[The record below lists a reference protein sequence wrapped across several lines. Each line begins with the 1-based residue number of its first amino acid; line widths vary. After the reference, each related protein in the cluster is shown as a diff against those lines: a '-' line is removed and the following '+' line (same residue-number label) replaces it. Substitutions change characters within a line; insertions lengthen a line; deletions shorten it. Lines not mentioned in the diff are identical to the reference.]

1 MDVDLGKLY
10 TSNERKKIT
19 ERLKR
24 SKDLGWFS
32 ELLKSSSSSQLLYLS
47 EPLTECF
54 KSKKLTLDVALVQ
67 LIVQSLDRNC
77 QNMLTNSNNSLEE
90 VTLLSV
96 SCHGLHLF
104 LKSKLSDTFDISHL
118 NTTSKQLMSFLL
130 ATKQLPRDVMILII
144 PLVIFIN
151 IKYHNSSPK
160 TEHEISLEFFSGNQY
175 LIAWWK
181 NCLLKSC
188 KFSESD
194 QEVLLMMLQDSVE
207 KVRENVVWYQFVHL
221 DSIRMCL
228 RKHRCFEFKEIV
240 PEVFDLV
247 TLFYDDRGLN
257 VSNVCE
263 DIIQLC
269 LTIEPELIQRVKD
282 ISLGPWY
289 SRKTISFLNL
299 FLSESKFI
307 ETAIVSSTL
316 KSLVGHLGYNRLDH
330 NNLKAIKTLLRKN
343 MCKENFVTLLRI
355 CVSCVGTNPVF
366 SRILSDYM
374 SPFFTKREMFP
385 DDLKENVFKLIDS
398 CDIADQGKVFL
409 FETFYPCFK
418 EDLHQKLLSS
428 QVILILGFVKFIQSF

>member
-228 RKHRCFEFKEIV
+228 RKHRCFEFEEIV

-316 KSLVGHLGYNRLDH
+316 KSLVSRLGYNRLDH

-418 EDLHQKLLSS
+418 QDLHQKLLSS
-428 QVILILGFVKFIQSF
+428 QVILILGFVKFI